1 MTPIGHQE
9 DRVAPKTGLSPE
21 TSSPEPMRTWRRF
34 SSAHSTMPQT
44 HLLSNGRYSVML
56 TAAGSGY
63 SRWQD
68 LALTRW
74 RDDATGDDSGSY
86 IYLRDVASG
95 LCWSAGFQPSGQA
108 PEQYEVTFAEG
119 DAEVV
124 RRDDAIATRLAV
136 VVSPV
141 DDAEIRLVSLTNHD
155 TQAREIEVTSYAE
168 VVLAPAAADAA
179 HPAFSNLFVQTER
192 VPERAILLA
201 TRRRRAP
208 EDTEIWLA
216 HVVAVDGETIGTLE
230 WETDRGQFLGRGRG
244 VRDPLVQMDA
254 HTLSGTVGAVLDPI
268 LSLRRRVRIPP
279 GSTVHVAFS
288 TLVAPSRRGVLDLAD
303 TYRDPAIFARVAAE
317 AGGQAEG
324 LLHEL
329 GISPEE
335 ARLFQTLGASI
346 LYGGRTLRASS
357 EVLVR
362 RTEGVAAL
370 WAHGI
375 SGDLPI
381 VFVEVNEAEGLGLV
395 PRLLRAQAFWRRK
408 GLAVDLVILNA
419 RGASSAQDLQGQL
432 ETLVQSTRAA
442 PSPEGPPLPG
452 KVFILGTDQVTVEH
466 RDVLEGVARVALSDR
481 RGTLAAQIAR
491 ASGVDSAPLASPR
504 SRPTSANSLA
514 AAAGSYPELE
524 FYNGLG
530 GFDAARREYVT
541 MLRGDDWTPAPWIN
555 VIANAH
561 FGCLVSEAG
570 SGCTWSVNSQQNRL
584 TAWSNDPVS
593 DPPSDMFYV
602 RDDDTGEVWSPTP
615 LPIRESDGEYVVRHG
630 HGYTRFEYDAH
641 GLALEV
647 LHFVPV
653 DDPIKVSRLT
663 LTNLS
668 PHTRRLSVTAY
679 LEWLLGGSRAGS
691 VPFVITEMDAETG
704 AMFARNSWNRDFESR
719 IAFADLGGAQMA
731 WTGDRAEFLGRHG
744 TLDHPAA
751 LDGREKLSGSSGAGF
766 DPCCALQTTV
776 KIPAGGQVS
785 VLHLLGQTDTR
796 EQARALI
803 QRYRVEDLE
812 AQLKAVTDGWA
823 RVSDTLQVTT
833 PDRALDLLL
842 NQRLLYQTLACRLW
856 ARSAFYQSSGAY
868 GFRDQLQDVLALT
881 VARPDLARAHIL
893 KAAARQFVE
902 GDVQHWWHEPSGL
915 GVRTRISDDLLWLPY
930 VASHY
935 LDVTGDPAALDEVV
949 PFLDGP
955 VLPPG
960 ELESVFEPRVA
971 VERGTLYEHC
981 ARALD
986 RSLRVGTH
994 GLPLMG
1000 TGDWN
1005 DGMNRVGAQGSGES
1019 VWLAWFL
1026 HTILMTWV
1034 PLAAARGET
1043 KRAETWA
1050 RHAGAL
1056 REAVERDAWD
1066 GRWYRRAYFDD
1077 GTPLGTAGSEACAI
1091 DAIAQSWSVM
1101 SGAANS
1107 DRARRAMASV
1117 DEHLVRRDDRVVL
1130 LLTPP
1135 FDQAALEPGY
1145 IKGYVP
1151 GVREN
1156 GGQYTHAAAWTV
1168 IAFAAL
1174 GDGDK
1179 AATLLALLN
1188 PITHTATPQG
1198 VQRYRG
1204 EPYVVAGDVYSEAPH
1219 AGRGGWSW
1227 YTGAAGWLYRAGVE
1241 WILGIRVRGTHLV
1254 IDPCIP
1260 SDWPGFTARLTYRS
1274 AHYDIEVEN
1283 PSGVCRGVTVL
1294 ELDDAALDTST
1305 GVPLLDDHQHHR
1317 VRVVLGSET
1326 PAATAKRRPT

>member
-1 MTPIGHQE
+1 MTE
-9 DRVAPKTGLSPE
+9 AL
-21 TSSPEPMRTWRRF
+21 
-34 SSAHSTMPQT
+34 A
-44 HLLSNGRYSVML
+44 LLSNGRYSVML
-56 TAAGSGY
+56 TGTGSGY

-68 LALTRW
+68 IAITRW
-74 RDDATGDDSGSY
+74 REDATCDDTGSY
-86 IYLRDVASG
+86 IYLRDVANG
-95 LCWSAGFQPSGQA
+95 LCWSAGFQPTGKT
-108 PEQYEVTFAEG
+108 PDQYEVAFAEG
-119 DAEVV
+119 HAEVV

-136 VVSPV
+136 VVSSV

-168 VVLAPAAADAA
+168 VVLAPATADAA
-179 HPAFSNLFVQTER
+179 HPAFSNLFVQTESL
-192 VPERAILLA
+192 PERGMLLA

-208 EDTEIWLA
+208 EDHEIWLA
-216 HVVAVDGETIGTLE
+216 HVIAVDGETIGALE

-244 VRDPLVQMDA
+244 VRDPLVQTDA
-254 HTLSGTVGAVLDPI
+254 RTLSGTVGAVLDPI

-279 GSTVHVAFS
+279 GDTVQVAFA
-288 TLVAPSRRGVLDLAD
+288 TLVALSRRGVLDLAD
-303 TYRDPAIFARVAAE
+303 AYRDPTIFARVAAD
-317 AGGQAEG
+317 AGAQAAN
-324 LLHEL
+324 LLSEL
-329 GISPEE
+329 GVSPEE

-346 LYGGRTLRASS
+346 LYGDRTLRAAP
-357 EVLVR
+357 EVLAR

-375 SGDLPI
+375 SGDLPLVLLEI
-381 VFVEVNEAEGLGLV
+381 NEVPDSDIA
-395 PRLLRAQAFWRRK
+395 PQLLRAQAFWRRK

-419 RGASSAQDLQGQL
+419 RESAAAEELQRQLTILVEGAEASLSPQR
-432 ETLVQSTRAA
+432 T
-442 PSPEGPPLPG
+442 PSRG
-452 KVFILGTDQVTVEH
+452 KVFTLRTDQVTAAH
-466 RDVLEGVARVALSDR
+466 RDVLESVARVVVSDQH
-481 RGTLAAQIAR
+481 GTLAAQVGR
-491 ASGVDSAPLASPR
+491 AVGVDPARLTSPLPR
-504 SRPTSANSLA
+504 RTLPTSPENVT
-514 AAAGSYPELE
+514 GSSHPELE
-524 FYNGLG
+524 FFNGLG
-530 GFDAARREYVT
+530 GFDAAKREYVT
-541 MLRGDDWTPAPWIN
+541 VLHGDAWTPAPWIN

-570 SGCTWSVNSQQNRL
+570 SGCTWSLNSQQNRL

-593 DPPSDMFYV
+593 DPPSDMFYI

-615 LPIRESDGEYVVRHG
+615 LPIRESGGEYLIRHG
-630 HGYTRFEYDAH
+630 HGYTQFEYDAH
-641 GLALEV
+641 DLALEV

-653 DDPIKVSRLT
+653 DDPIKISRLT
-663 LTNLS
+663 LTNRSL
-668 PHTRRLSVTAY
+668 HTRRVSVTAY
-679 LEWLLGGSRAGS
+679 LEWILGASRSGS

-704 AMFARNSWNRDFESR
+704 AMFARNTWNRDFERR
-719 IAFADLGGAQMA
+719 IAFADLGGAQTS

-744 TLDHPAA
+744 TLDAPAA
-751 LDGREKLSGSSGAGF
+751 LDRGERLSGRSGAGF
-766 DPCCALQTTV
+766 DPCCAMQVTLE
-776 KIPAGGQVS
+776 IPPRGQVS
-785 VLHLLGQTDTR
+785 VVHLLGQTETR
-796 EQARALI
+796 EQARELI
-803 QRYRVEDLE
+803 QRYRAEDLE
-812 AQLKAVTDGWA
+812 VRLKAVTDGWA
-823 RVSDTLQVTT
+823 QLSDTIQVTT

-842 NQRLLYQTLACRLW
+842 NQRLLHQTLACRLW

-881 VARPDLARAHIL
+881 VARPDLARAQIV
-893 KAAARQFVE
+893 KAASRQFVE

-935 LDVTGDPAALDEVV
+935 LDVTGDRAALDEAI
-949 PFLDGP
+949 PFLDGA

-960 ELESVFEPRVA
+960 ELESVFTPGVA
-971 VERGTLYEHC
+971 AERGTLFEHC

-986 RSLRVGTH
+986 QSLRVGAH

-1005 DGMNRVGAQGSGES
+1005 DGMNRVGAEGKGES

-1026 HTILMTWV
+1026 HSNLTAWV
-1034 PLAAARGET
+1034 PIAAARGEA

-1050 RHAGAL
+1050 SHARAL
-1056 REAVERDAWD
+1056 GEAVERDAWD

-1101 SGAANS
+1101 SGAADS

-1117 DEHLVRRDDRVVL
+1117 DEHLVRTDDRVVL

-1135 FDQAALEPGY
+1135 FDQTALEPGY

-1179 AATLLALLN
+1179 AAALLAMLN

-1227 YTGAAGWLYRAGVE
+1227 YTGAAGWLYRAGIE
-1241 WILGIRVRGTHLV
+1241 WLLGIRVRGTRLV

-1260 SDWPGFTARLTYRS
+1260 SDWPGFTATVSYRS
-1274 AHYDIEVEN
+1274 ARYDIEVEN
-1283 PSGVCRGVTVL
+1283 PDGVCRGVTVL
-1294 ELDDAALDTST
+1294 ELDGAALDART
-1305 GVPLLDDHQHHR
+1305 GVPLLEDQRHHR
-1317 VRVVLGSET
+1317 VRVVLGAES
-1326 PAATAKRRPT
+1326 PAATAARSPG

>member
-1 MTPIGHQE
+1 MEP
-9 DRVAPKTGLSPE
+9 RTGPPPDE
-21 TSSPEPMRTWRRF
+21 SSPERMLSWRRF
-34 SSAHSTMPQT
+34 SSPHSTMPRT

-68 LALTRW
+68 LAITRW
-74 RDDATGDDSGSY
+74 RADATRDDTGSY

-95 LCWSAGFQPSGQA
+95 LRWSAGFQPSGEA
-108 PEQYEVTFAEG
+108 PARYEVAFTEGYAEI
-119 DAEVV
+119 A

-141 DDAEIRLVSLTNHD
+141 DDAEIRLVSLRNHD
-155 TQAREIEVTSYAE
+155 TQSREIEVTSYAE

-201 TRRRRAP
+201 NRRRRAP

-216 HVVAVDGETIGTLE
+216 HVVAVDGETIGALE
-230 WETDRGQFLGRGRG
+230 WETDRERFLGRGRG
-244 VRDPLVQMDA
+244 VRDPLVQMEA
-254 HTLSGTVGAVLDPI
+254 GTLSGTVGAVLDPI

-279 GSTVHVAFS
+279 GRTVHVAFT
-288 TLVAPSRRGVLDLAD
+288 TLVAPSRSAVLDLAG
-303 TYRDPAIFARVAAE
+303 TYRDPAMCSRVVAQ
-317 AGGQAEG
+317 AGLQAEG
-324 LLHEL
+324 VLQEF
-329 GISPEE
+329 GVSPEE
-335 ARLFQTLGASI
+335 AGLFQTIGASI
-346 LYGGRTLRASS
+346 LFDNRALRASG
-357 EVLVR
+357 EVLAR
-362 RTEGVAAL
+362 RTEGVTAL
-370 WAHGI
+370 WVHRI
-375 SGDLPI
+375 SGDLPL
-381 VFVEVNEAEGLGLV
+381 VFLETNEAKDMDLV
-395 PRLLRAQAFWRRK
+395 PQLLRAQAFWQRS
-408 GLAVDLVILNA
+408 GLAVDVVILRA
-419 RGASSAQDLQGQL
+419 RGSSSAQDLRRKL
-432 ETLVQSTRAA
+432 ETLLHRAGSSL
-442 PSPEGPPLPG
+442 SPEGPPSRG
-452 KVFILGTDQVTVEH
+452 KVFILRADEVTAAH
-466 RDVLEGVARVALSDR
+466 RDVLEGVARVVLSDR
-481 RGTLAAQIAR
+481 HGTLAEQSAR
-491 ASGVDSAPLASPR
+491 ASGVDSAPLAIPSRRRASATSPK
-504 SRPTSANSLA
+504 AV
-514 AAAGSYPELE
+514 AGSYPELE

-541 MLRGDDWTPAPWIN
+541 ILRGDDWTPAPWIN

-561 FGCLVSEAG
+561 FGCLISEAG
-570 SGCTWSVNSQQNRL
+570 SGCSWSINSQQNRL

-593 DPPSDMFYV
+593 DPHSDMFYV

-615 LPIRESDGEYVVRHG
+615 LPIRESGGEYVARHG

-653 DDPIKVSRLT
+653 DDPIKISRLT
-663 LTNLS
+663 LTNHS

-679 LEWLLGGSRAGS
+679 LEWLLGASRSGSA
-691 VPFVITEMDAETG
+691 PFVVTEMDAATG
-704 AMFARNSWNRDFESR
+704 AMFARNSWNRDFERR
-719 IAFADLGGAQMA
+719 IAFSDLGGAQTS

-751 LDGREKLSGSSGAGF
+751 LDRRENLSGRSGAGF

-776 KIPAGGQVS
+776 EIPAGGQAS
-785 VLHLLGQTDTR
+785 VLHLLGQTETR
-796 EQARALI
+796 EQARELI
-803 QRYRVEDLE
+803 QRYRADDLE
-812 AQLKAVTDGWA
+812 VRLKAVTDGWA
-823 RVSDTLQVTT
+823 QVSDTLQVTT
-833 PDRALDLLL
+833 PDRSLDLLL

-881 VARPDLARAHIL
+881 VARPDLARAQIL
-893 KAAARQFVE
+893 KAASRQFVE
-902 GDVQHWWHEPSGL
+902 GDVQHWWHEPSGR
-915 GVRTRISDDLLWLPY
+915 GVRPRISDDLLWLPY

-935 LDVTGDPAALDEVV
+935 LDVTGDAGILDEAV
-949 PFLDGP
+949 PFLDAV

-960 ELESVFEPRVA
+960 VLESYSEPGVA
-971 VERGTLYEHC
+971 SERGTLFEHC

-986 RSLRVGTH
+986 RSLRVGAH

-1005 DGMNRVGAQGSGES
+1005 DGMNRVGAQGKGES

-1026 HTILMTWV
+1026 HTSLTSWV
-1034 PLAAARGET
+1034 PIAAARGET
-1043 KRAETWA
+1043 KRAESWT

-1077 GTPLGTAGSEACAI
+1077 GTPLGTAGSDACAI

-1101 SGAANS
+1101 SGAADS
-1107 DRARRAMASV
+1107 ARARRAMASV
-1117 DEHLVRRDDRVVL
+1117 DQYLVRRDDRVVL
-1130 LLTPP
+1130 VLTPP
-1135 FDQAALEPGY
+1135 FDQTALEPGY

-1179 AATLLALLN
+1179 AAALLALLN
-1188 PITHTATPQG
+1188 PILHTATPEG

-1219 AGRGGWSW
+1219 AGRGGWSC
-1227 YTGAAGWLYRAGVE
+1227 YTGTAGWLYRAGTE
-1241 WILGIRVRGTHLV
+1241 WLLGIRVRGTHLV

-1260 SDWPGFTARLTYRS
+1260 SDWPGFTATLTYRS

-1294 ELDDAALDTST
+1294 ELDAAALDTST
-1305 GVPLLDDHQHHR
+1305 GVPLLDDQQHHR
-1317 VRVVLGSET
+1317 VRVVLGTE
-1326 PAATAKRRPT
+1326 PRAATAERRPT